1 MNHRQR
7 EDQFSVGVYQKR
19 DLVIVRGEGARV
31 WDETGRE
38 YVDCVAGIGVANVG
52 HCHPAVVAA
61 IQAQA
66 ARLITCNELFY
77 NDARALCLER
87 LDRITPAGINRFFLC
102 NSGTEAVEGAIKFA
116 RMATGRKH
124 VVAAMRGYHGKTLG
138 SLSATWERKYKEP
151 FAPLVPDFSHVPYNN
166 IAEFEKA
173 IDDQTAAVILEPV
186 QGEGGVRPATSEFLQ
201 AIRRICDQKG
211 ALLIIDEIQTGF
223 GRTGRM
229 FACEHFGVLPD
240 IITMAKGV
248 AGGVPMGAIGI
259 DRRVGE
265 IEKQSHTSTFGGNPL
280 ACAAAVAAIDVLT
293 GEDLPRRA
301 AETGAYFVRR
311 LREIECPRIREIRG
325 LGLMIG
331 IEMKDKAGPVAQALM
346 QEGVLALLAG
356 TTVLR
361 FLPPLVI
368 TREQV
373 DRAVES
379 LTRVLAAKPQ
389 AAAE

>member
-87 LDRITPAGINRFFLC
+87 LDRITPEGINRFFLC

-151 FAPLVPDFSHVPYNN
+151 FAPLVPDFSHVAYNN

-223 GRTGRM
+223 GRTGRL

-240 IITMAKGV
+240 IITMAKGI

-311 LREIECPRIREIRG
+311 LREIESPRIREIRG

-379 LTRVLAAKPQ
+379 LTHVLAAKPQ
-389 AAAE
+389 TAAE